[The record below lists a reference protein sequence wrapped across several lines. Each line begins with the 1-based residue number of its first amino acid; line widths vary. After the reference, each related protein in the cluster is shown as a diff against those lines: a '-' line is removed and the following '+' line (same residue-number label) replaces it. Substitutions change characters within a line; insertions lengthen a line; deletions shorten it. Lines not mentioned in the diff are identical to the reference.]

1 MTDKQVRLVP
11 VEPTEAMLNACPA
24 SFSQSFAAMWPNICG
39 DIYRAMIAAAPSV
52 QPDREVVARVQQMI
66 VDCEAEPDGPLM
78 LSASVSKEH
87 ADDLRALL
95 AALTVQKEEG

>member
-1 MTDKQVRLVP
+1 MTDKQVRMVP
-11 VEPTEAMLNACPA
+11 VEPDANMLVNGREALLPITDAPPSVIRA
-24 SFSQSFAAMWPNICG
+24 
-39 DIYRAMIAAAPSV
+39 IYRDMLAAAPSV
-52 QPDREVVARVQQMI
+52 QPDREVIARVQQMI

-95 AALTVQKEEG
+95 AALTLQKEEG